1 MNELFNHRTARA
13 LLKRVLIIPAH
24 ALACQVLFCVIMSA
38 PGCRETGNP
47 AKCVSDTQGVIFPC
61 SAMGYP
67 QGCWTPQHNDALKA
81 DEIMRRHIQTRAAD
95 QNMKRDL
102 VRNGLRE
109 YVRQY
114 IGVSGGN
121 GEKLVRV
128 NCMHRHIAQT
138 LDWKR
143 HPVAVRGGGHH
154 YCTATINV
162 ATEECVEFSIGGSR

>member
-1 MNELFNHRTARA
+1 M
-13 LLKRVLIIPAH
+13 LIIPAH
-24 ALACQVLFCVIMSA
+24 TLILPALFCVIISV

-47 AKCVSDTQGVIFPC
+47 VQCVSDAQRAIFPC

-67 QGCWTPQHNDALKA
+67 QGCWTPQYNDALKA
-81 DEIMRRHIQTRAAD
+81 DEIILHHIQIRAAEP
-95 QNMKRDL
+95 NLKSEL
-102 VRNGLRE
+102 GRNGLRE

-114 IGVSGGN
+114 IGVSGGS

-128 NCMHRHIAQT
+128 TCMHRHIAHT

-143 HPVAVRGGGHH
+143 HPVVVRGGGHH

-162 ATEECVEFSIGGSR
+162 AKEECVEFTIGGFR